1 VPVTAEETAGYAQV
15 DGKGRVSLA
24 KPIRQALGLSAGSTV
39 AYVRMGEAVMLI
51 PQDAHLTH
59 VMGAA
64 MRALENARISVDDL
78 MEALPRAREESV
90 IEHYGAE
97 FMDKLERA
105 AEEQSASTSAR

>member
-1 VPVTAEETAGYAQV
+1 MPATAEETAGYAQV
-15 DGKGRVSLA
+15 DDKGRVSLA

-39 AYVRMGEAVMLI
+39 AYVKMGEAVILI

-59 VMGAA
+59 LMGAA

-90 IEHYGAE
+90 VEHYDAE

-105 AEEQSASTSAR
+105 AGEQNASTRAR

>member
-1 VPVTAEETAGYAQV
+1 VPVTAEETAGYTQV

-51 PQDAHLTH
+51 PQDAHLMH

-64 MRALENARISVDDL
+64 MRALENARISVDEL

-90 IEHYGAE
+90 VEHYGAE

-105 AEEQSASTSAR
+105 GEEQNASTRAR